1 MVKMPMD
8 ERAYM
13 TKEEAKK
20 EQGKKKRE
28 VPYRA
33 LKVFWCR
40 DRKGFKAVHSTK

>member
-1 MVKMPMD
+1 MKMPMD

-13 TKEEAKK
+13 SKEEAKK
-20 EQGKKKRE
+20 KQGKKKEE

>member
-1 MVKMPMD
+1 MKMPME
-8 ERAYM
+8 ERGYM

-20 EQGKKKRE
+20 KQGKKKRK

>member
-1 MVKMPMD
+1 MKMPMD

-20 EQGKKKRE
+20 KQGKKKRK

>member
-20 EQGKKKRE
+20 NRAKRKKE
-28 VPYRA
+28 VLYRA